1 MPLSTLSG
9 EDILYQDDHLL
20 IVNKPAGVP
29 VHGSRMLEGRPATLL
44 ALAREATG
52 KMVHAAH
59 RLDRPVSGAIVL
71 AFDRDT
77 LAALSRAF
85 EDRQV
90 AKRYLGVVRGWTER
104 SGEIDHPLRPPRDE
118 RRGED
123 EARAALT
130 RYERLAKMEL
140 PVPVPPYTTAR
151 YSLLAIAPES
161 GRRHQIRRHL
171 KHISHHLA
179 GDTTYGKGEHNR
191 VFRQQFRCER
201 LLLHSLALGFRHPVS
216 GEWIERTA
224 PPDAAF
230 DRVIERFRSADWTGP
245 AGPIS

>member
-1 MPLSTLSG
+1 MPPATLRSD
-9 EDILYQDDHLL
+9 DILFHDDHLL
-20 IVNKPAGVP
+20 VLSKPAGVP

-44 ALAREATG
+44 ALARELTG
-52 KMVHAAH
+52 RMVHAAH

-71 AFDRDT
+71 AFDRET

-85 EDRQV
+85 EERQV
-90 AKRYLGVVRGWTER
+90 RKRYLGVVRGWTDT
-104 SGEIDHPLRPPRDE
+104 GDEIDHPLKPPRDE

-123 EARAALT
+123 EARPALT
-130 RYERLAKMEL
+130 RYERLATLEL
-140 PVPVPPYTTAR
+140 PVPVPPYATAR
-151 YSLLAIAPES
+151 YSLLSITPET

-191 VFRQQFRCER
+191 VFREQFGCER
-201 LLLHSLALGFRHPVS
+201 LLLHSRALGFRHPVS

-224 PPDAAF
+224 PLDPVF
-230 DRVIERFRSADWTGP
+230 SRVAGRFVKAD
-245 AGPIS
+245 